1 MKKRIVAIFIIMCI
15 IISNL
20 YSVVAY
26 SNEIDIENEKILS
39 FLYHMITVVNYQN
52 ILVLIYLHQ

>member
-26 SNEIDIENEKILS
+26 SNEIDIENES
-39 FLYHMITVVNYQN
+39 D
-52 ILVLIYLHQ
+52 